1 MTKLNKSLEKELDG
15 VFHAYLL
22 FSNSSRELIKQAK
35 KFAGLIAFNDESIDN
50 HPDIKIVES
59 DNLRTLGVED
69 IRTVITQDNLSPIE
83 GRYKV
88 VIFPPLKSLTEE
100 ASNALLKTIEEPSKT
115 SVFLILS
122 TGNFW
127 SHSRDDSNNMI
138 LSTIKSRC
146 RTIFVDT
153 DKDIK
158 FNYSNDDFIDF
169 LDFEIFDEKQSF
181 KKILDILTIQKKEL
195 SNLIH
200 SFSLINECKK
210 VIDGLDDDDVS
221 LTLNS
226 LIVSCL
232 EYLTNSIIIQQNMSR
247 EMYEFAVKVEI
258 AMADISSGMRP
269 QVVLSNLSLEV
280 S

>member
-35 KFAGLIAFNDESIDN
+35 KFAGLIAFNDESIVA

-153 DKDIK
+153 EKDIK
-158 FNYSNDDFIDF
+158 FNYSDEDFIDF
-169 LDFEIFDEKQSF
+169 LDIEIVDEKQSF

-200 SFSLINECKK
+200 SFALVNECKK
-210 VIDGLDDDDVS
+210 VIDDLDDNVS

-232 EYLTNSIIIQQNMSR
+232 EYLTNSIIIQQNISR
-247 EMYEFAVKVEI
+247 EMYEFAVKVET

-280 S
+280 

>member
-35 KFAGLIAFNDESIDN
+35 KFAGLIAFNDESIDS

-158 FNYSNDDFIDF
+158 FNFSAEDFIDF
-169 LDFEIFDEKQSF
+169 LDFEIVDGNQSF

-195 SNLIH
+195 NNLIH
-200 SFSLINECKK
+200 SFALVNECKK
-210 VIDGLDDDDVS
+210 VIDNLDDVS

-232 EYLTNSIIIQQNMSR
+232 EYLTNSIIIQQNISR

-280 S
+280 

>member
-158 FNYSNDDFIDF
+158 FNYSDEDFIDF
-169 LDFEIFDEKQSF
+169 LDFEIVDEKQSF

-200 SFSLINECKK
+200 SFALVNECKK
-210 VIDGLDDDDVS
+210 VIDDLDDDVS

-232 EYLTNSIIIQQNMSR
+232 EYLTNSIIIQQNISR

-280 S
+280 

>member
-158 FNYSNDDFIDF
+158 FNYSNEDFIDF
-169 LDFEIFDEKQSF
+169 LDFEIFDEKQTF
-181 KKILDILTIQKKEL
+181 KKVLDVLAIQKKEL
-195 SNLIH
+195 SNLMH

-210 VIDGLDDDDVS
+210 VIDGLDDDVS

>member
-1 MTKLNKSLEKELDG
+1 MTKLNKSLEKELDS

-158 FNYSNDDFIDF
+158 FNYSNEDFIDF

-181 KKILDILTIQKKEL
+181 KKVLDVLKIQKKEI

-210 VIDGLDDDDVS
+210 VIDGLDDDVS

>member
-1 MTKLNKSLEKELDG
+1 LTKLNKSLEKELDG

-22 FSNSSRELIKQAK
+22 FSNSSRELIRQAK

-158 FNYSNDDFIDF
+158 FNYSNEDFIDF
-169 LDFEIFDEKQSF
+169 LDLEIFDEKQSF
-181 KKILDILTIQKKEL
+181 KKVLDVLTIQKKEL

-210 VIDGLDDDDVS
+210 VIDGLDDDVS

-226 LIVSCL
+226 LIVRCL

>member
-169 LDFEIFDEKQSF
+169 LDFEIFDEKQTF
-181 KKILDILTIQKKEL
+181 KKVLDVLAIQKKEL

-210 VIDGLDDDDVS
+210 VIDGLDDDVS

>member
-158 FNYSNDDFIDF
+158 FNYSNEDFIDF
-169 LDFEIFDEKQSF
+169 LDLEIFDEKQSF
-181 KKILDILTIQKKEL
+181 KKVLDVLTIQKKEL

-210 VIDGLDDDDVS
+210 VIDGLDDDVS

-226 LIVSCL
+226 LIVRCL

>member
-69 IRTVITQDNLSPIE
+69 IRTVITQDTLSPIE

-146 RTIFVDT
+146 RAIFVDT
-153 DKDIK
+153 DKDIQ
-158 FNYSNDDFIDF
+158 FNYSNEDFIDF
-169 LDFEIFDEKQSF
+169 LDLEIFDEKQSF
-181 KKILDILTIQKKEL
+181 KKVLDVLTIQKKEL

-210 VIDGLDDDDVS
+210 VIDGLDDDVS

>member
-158 FNYSNDDFIDF
+158 FNYSNEFFIDF
-169 LDFEIFDEKQSF
+169 LDFEIFDDKQYF
-181 KKILDILTIQKKEL
+181 KKVLDVLTIQKKEL

-210 VIDGLDDDDVS
+210 VIDGLDDDVS

>member
-35 KFAGLIAFNDESIDN
+35 KFAGLIAFNDESIDA

-158 FNYSNDDFIDF
+158 FNYSDEDFIDF
-169 LDFEIFDEKQSF
+169 LDFEIVDGNQSF
-181 KKILDILTIQKKEL
+181 NKILDILNIQKKEL

-200 SFSLINECKK
+200 SFALVNECKK
-210 VIDGLDDDDVS
+210 VIDNLDDVS

-232 EYLTNSIIIQQNMSR
+232 EYLTNSIIIQQNITR

-280 S
+280 

>member
-158 FNYSNDDFIDF
+158 FNYSNEDFIDF
-169 LDFEIFDEKQSF
+169 LDLEIFDEKQSF
-181 KKILDILTIQKKEL
+181 KKVLDVLKIQKKEL

>member
-35 KFAGLIAFNDESIDN
+35 KFAGLIAFNDESIDA

-210 VIDGLDDDDVS
+210 VIDGLDDDVS

-232 EYLTNSIIIQQNMSR
+232 EYLTNSIIIQQNISR

-280 S
+280 

>member
-158 FNYSNDDFIDF
+158 FNYSNKDFIDF

-181 KKILDILTIQKKEL
+181 KKVLDILTIQKKEL

-210 VIDGLDDDDVS
+210 VIDGLDDDVS

>member
-158 FNYSNDDFIDF
+158 FNYSNEDFIDF

-181 KKILDILTIQKKEL
+181 KKVLDVLKIQKKEL

-210 VIDGLDDDDVS
+210 VIDGLDDDVS
-221 LTLNS
+221 FTLNS

>member
-35 KFAGLIAFNDESIDN
+35 KFAGLIAFNDESIDA

-115 SVFLILS
+115 SIFLILS

-158 FNYSNDDFIDF
+158 FNYSNEDFIDF

-181 KKILDILTIQKKEL
+181 KKILDVLTIQKKES

-200 SFSLINECKK
+200 SLSLINECKK
-210 VIDGLDDDDVS
+210 VIDGLDDGVS

>member
-1 MTKLNKSLEKELDG
+1 MTKLNKSLEKELDS

-22 FSNSSRELIKQAK
+22 FSNSSRELIKQAR

-146 RTIFVDT
+146 RAIFVDT
-153 DKDIK
+153 DKDIQ
-158 FNYSNDDFIDF
+158 FNYSNEDFIDF
-169 LDFEIFDEKQSF
+169 LDLEIFDEKQSF
-181 KKILDILTIQKKEL
+181 KKVLDILTIQKKEL

-210 VIDGLDDDDVS
+210 VIDGLDDDVS

-226 LIVSCL
+226 LIVRCL

>member
-158 FNYSNDDFIDF
+158 FNYSNEDFIDF

-181 KKILDILTIQKKEL
+181 KKVLDVLEIQKKEL

-210 VIDGLDDDDVS
+210 VIDGLDDDVS

-226 LIVSCL
+226 LIVRCL

>member
-127 SHSRDDSNNMI
+127 SRSRDDSNNMI

-158 FNYSNDDFIDF
+158 FNYSNEDFIDF

-181 KKILDILTIQKKEL
+181 KKVLDVLKIQKKEL

-210 VIDGLDDDDVS
+210 VIDGLDDDVS

>member
-35 KFAGLIAFNDESIDN
+35 KFAGLIAFNDESIDA

-69 IRTVITQDNLSPIE
+69 IRKVITQDNLSPIE

-138 LSTIKSRC
+138 ISTIKSRC

-158 FNYSNDDFIDF
+158 FNYSDEDFIDF
-169 LDFEIFDEKQSF
+169 LDFEIVDGNQSF

-200 SFSLINECKK
+200 SFALVNECKK
-210 VIDGLDDDDVS
+210 VIDNLDDVS

-232 EYLTNSIIIQQNMSR
+232 EYLTNSIIIQQNISR

-280 S
+280 

>member
-158 FNYSNDDFIDF
+158 FNYSNEDFIDF

-181 KKILDILTIQKKEL
+181 KKVLDVLAIQKKEL

-210 VIDGLDDDDVS
+210 VIDGLDDDVS

>member
-15 VFHAYLL
+15 VFHAYIL

-35 KFAGLIAFNDESIDN
+35 KFAGLIAFNDESIDA

-158 FNYSNDDFIDF
+158 FNYSDDDFIDF
-169 LDFEIFDEKQSF
+169 LDFDLVDGKPSF
-181 KKILDILTIQKKEL
+181 KKILDILIIQKKEL

-200 SFSLINECKK
+200 SFALVNACKK
-210 VIDGLDDDDVS
+210 VIDDLDDDVS

-226 LIVSCL
+226 LIVNCL
-232 EYLTNSIIIQQNMSR
+232 EYLTNSVIIQQNISR

-280 S
+280 

>member
-1 MTKLNKSLEKELDG
+1 LTKLNKSLEKELDG

-35 KFAGLIAFNDESIDN
+35 KFAGLIAFNDESIDT

-59 DNLRTLGVED
+59 DNLRTLGIED

-153 DKDIK
+153 EKDIK
-158 FNYSNDDFIDF
+158 FNYSDGDFINF
-169 LDFEIFDEKQSF
+169 LDFEIVDEKQSF

-200 SFSLINECKK
+200 SFALVNECKK
-210 VIDGLDDDDVS
+210 VIDDLDDDVS
-221 LTLNS
+221 LTLSS

-232 EYLTNSIIIQQNMSR
+232 EYLTNSIIIQQNISR

-280 S
+280 

>member
-158 FNYSNDDFIDF
+158 FNYSNKDFIDF

-181 KKILDILTIQKKEL
+181 KKVLDILTIQKKEL

-210 VIDGLDDDDVS
+210 VIDGLDDDVS
-221 LTLNS
+221 ITLNS

>member
-35 KFAGLIAFNDESIDN
+35 KFAGLIAFNDESIDS

-69 IRTVITQDNLSPIE
+69 IRTVVTQDNLSPIE

-158 FNYSNDDFIDF
+158 FNYSDEDFIDF
-169 LDFEIFDEKQSF
+169 LDFEIVDGNQSF

-195 SNLIH
+195 NNLIH
-200 SFSLINECKK
+200 SFALVNECKK
-210 VIDGLDDDDVS
+210 VIDNLDDVS

-232 EYLTNSIIIQQNMSR
+232 EYLTNSIIIQQNISR
-247 EMYEFAVKVEI
+247 EMYEFAVKVER
-258 AMADISSGMRP
+258 AMEDISSGMRP

-280 S
+280 

>member
-35 KFAGLIAFNDESIDN
+35 KFAGLIAFNDESIDA

-158 FNYSNDDFIDF
+158 FNYSNEDFIDF
-169 LDFEIFDEKQSF
+169 LDFEIFDEKQTF
-181 KKILDILTIQKKEL
+181 KKVLDVLAIQKKEL

-210 VIDGLDDDDVS
+210 VIDGLDDDVS

-280 S
+280 L

>member
-1 MTKLNKSLEKELDG
+1 LTKLNKSLEKELDG

-158 FNYSNDDFIDF
+158 FNYSNEDFIDF

-181 KKILDILTIQKKEL
+181 KKVLDVLTIQKKEL

-210 VIDGLDDDDVS
+210 VIDGLDDDVS

-232 EYLTNSIIIQQNMSR
+232 EYLTNSIIIQQNISR

>member
-1 MTKLNKSLEKELDG
+1 MTKLNKSLEKELDS

-158 FNYSNDDFIDF
+158 FNFSNEDFIDF

-181 KKILDILTIQKKEL
+181 KKVLDVLKIQKKEL

-210 VIDGLDDDDVS
+210 VIDGLDDDVS

>member
-1 MTKLNKSLEKELDG
+1 MTKLNKSLEKELDS

-127 SHSRDDSNNMI
+127 SHSRNDSNNMI

-158 FNYSNDDFIDF
+158 FNYSNEDFIDF
-169 LDFEIFDEKQSF
+169 LDFEIFDDKQSF
-181 KKILDILTIQKKEL
+181 KKVLDVLTIQKKEL

-210 VIDGLDDDDVS
+210 VIDGLDDDVS

>member
-15 VFHAYLL
+15 VFHAYIL

-35 KFAGLIAFNDESIDN
+35 KFAGLIAFNDESIDA

-158 FNYSNDDFIDF
+158 FNYSDDDFIDF
-169 LDFEIFDEKQSF
+169 LDFDLVDGKPSF
-181 KKILDILTIQKKEL
+181 KKILDILIIQKKEL

-200 SFSLINECKK
+200 SFALVNECKK
-210 VIDGLDDDDVS
+210 VIDDFDDNVS

-232 EYLTNSIIIQQNMSR
+232 EYLTNSIITQQNISR

-280 S
+280 

>member
-35 KFAGLIAFNDESIDN
+35 KFAGLIAFNDESIDA

-153 DKDIK
+153 EKDIK
-158 FNYSNDDFIDF
+158 FNYSDEDFIDF
-169 LDFEIFDEKQSF
+169 LDFEIVDEKQSF

-200 SFSLINECKK
+200 SFALVNECKK
-210 VIDGLDDDDVS
+210 VIDDLDDNVS

-232 EYLTNSIIIQQNMSR
+232 EYLTNSIIIQQNISR

-280 S
+280 

>member
-1 MTKLNKSLEKELDG
+1 M
-15 VFHAYLL
+15 
-22 FSNSSRELIKQAK
+22 
-35 KFAGLIAFNDESIDN
+35 
-50 HPDIKIVES
+50 
-59 DNLRTLGVED
+59 
-69 IRTVITQDNLSPIE
+69 
-83 GRYKV
+83 
-88 VIFPPLKSLTEE
+88 TEE

-158 FNYSNDDFIDF
+158 FNYSDEDFIDF
-169 LDFEIFDEKQSF
+169 LDFEIVDGNQSF

-200 SFSLINECKK
+200 SFALVNECKK
-210 VIDGLDDDDVS
+210 VIDNLDDAS

-232 EYLTNSIIIQQNMSR
+232 EYLTNSIIIQQNISR

-280 S
+280 

>member
-158 FNYSNDDFIDF
+158 FNYSDEDFIDF
-169 LDFEIFDEKQSF
+169 LDLEIFDEKISF
-181 KKILDILTIQKKEL
+181 KKVLDFLTIQKKEL
-195 SNLIH
+195 TNLIH

-210 VIDGLDDDDVS
+210 VIDGLDDDVS

>member
-35 KFAGLIAFNDESIDN
+35 KFAGLIAFNDESIDA

-69 IRTVITQDNLSPIE
+69 IRTVITQDSLSPIE

-153 DKDIK
+153 EKDIK
-158 FNYSNDDFIDF
+158 FNYSDEDFIDF
-169 LDFEIFDEKQSF
+169 LDFEIVDGNQSF

-200 SFSLINECKK
+200 SFALVNECKK
-210 VIDGLDDDDVS
+210 VIDNLDDVS

-232 EYLTNSIIIQQNMSR
+232 EYLTNSIIIQQNISR

-280 S
+280 

>member
-35 KFAGLIAFNDESIDN
+35 KFAGLIAFNDESIDA

-115 SVFLILS
+115 SIFLILS

-153 DKDIK
+153 EKDIK
-158 FNYSNDDFIDF
+158 FNYSDEDFINF
-169 LDFEIFDEKQSF
+169 LDFEIVDEKQSF

-200 SFSLINECKK
+200 SFALVNECKK
-210 VIDGLDDDDVS
+210 VIDDLDDDVS

-232 EYLTNSIIIQQNMSR
+232 EYLTNSIIIQQNISR

-280 S
+280 

>member
-1 MTKLNKSLEKELDG
+1 MC
-15 VFHAYLL
+15 
-22 FSNSSRELIKQAK
+22 
-35 KFAGLIAFNDESIDN
+35 
-50 HPDIKIVES
+50 
-59 DNLRTLGVED
+59 
-69 IRTVITQDNLSPIE
+69 IRD
-83 GRYKV
+83 R
-88 VIFPPLKSLTEE
+88 
-100 ASNALLKTIEEPSKT
+100 PSKT

-153 DKDIK
+153 DKNIK
-158 FNYSNDDFIDF
+158 FNYSNEDFIDF

-181 KKILDILTIQKKEL
+181 KKVLDVLTIQKKEL

-210 VIDGLDDDDVS
+210 VIDGLDDDIS

>member
-1 MTKLNKSLEKELDG
+1 MTKLTKSLEKELDS

-146 RTIFVDT
+146 RTIFVNT

-210 VIDGLDDDDVS
+210 VIDGLDDDVS

-232 EYLTNSIIIQQNMSR
+232 EYLTNSIIIQQNISR

-258 AMADISSGMRP
+258 AMADISAGMRP

-280 S
+280 